1 MVLGLLDWMEVLGH
15 HLLVALPRLDHLR
28 LGRRHPT
35 REDGL
40 ANVATGVVVD
50 DAGVLRLLLLR
61 SDPVLVVVGV
71 WVVRH

>member
-1 MVLGLLDWMEVLGH
+1 MVRRNTTIRVKLAAGLHVVLGLLDWMEVLRH

-40 ANVATGVVVD
+40 ANVAT
-50 DAGVLRLLLLR
+50 
-61 SDPVLVVVGV
+61 
-71 WVVRH
+71 